1 MTTDNPTPDNQ
12 PTPGTPADELDQPTT
27 PDHPADDHQPAPDDQ
42 ADGQADDRVKAARS
56 DAAKYRTRLREAEAQ
71 RDEIAAKYT
80 SLLRGTIEAEARL
93 KHHTP
98 GAALWDAG
106 TDPTELLADDGSL
119 DPTKLRNAC
128 DAARTRY
135 GIGRPPESPGQG
147 ITSDPAPEVT
157 WRDALRND

>member
-1 MTTDNPTPDNQ
+1 MTTDDQHTPDLDTDNLDAQ
-12 PTPGTPADELDQPTT
+12 PTADEQP
-27 PDHPADDHQPAPDDQ
+27 DNADDQADDQ

-56 DAAKYRTRLREAEAQ
+56 DAAKYRTRLREAEAA
-71 RDEIAAKYT
+71 RDEITAKYT

-106 TDPTELLADDGSL
+106 TDPAELLADDGSL
-119 DPTKLRNAC
+119 DPTKLRDAC

-147 ITSDPAPEVT
+147 MSSTNGPEVT
-157 WRDALRND
+157 WRDALRTE

>member
-27 PDHPADDHQPAPDDQ
+27 PDQPADDHQPDPDDQ
-42 ADGQADDRVKAARS
+42 APADERVKAARS
-56 DAAKYRTRLREAEAQ
+56 EAAKYRTRLREAEAA
-71 RDEIAAKYT
+71 RDEVTAKYT
-80 SLLRGTIEAEARL
+80 ALLRGTIEAEAML

-106 TDPTELLADDGSL
+106 TDPTELLTDDGNL

-147 ITSDPAPEVT
+147 MSSTNGPEVT
-157 WRDALRND
+157 WRDALRTE

>member
-1 MTTDNPTPDNQ
+1 MTTDDQHTPDLDTDNLDAQ
-12 PTPGTPADELDQPTT
+12 PTADEQPDNTDDQ
-27 PDHPADDHQPAPDDQ
+27 ADDQ

-56 DAAKYRTRLREAEAQ
+56 EAAKYRTRLREDEAE
-71 RDEIAAKYT
+71 RDAITEKYAN
-80 SLLRGTIEAEARL
+80 LLRGTIEAEARL

-147 ITSDPAPEVT
+147 MSSNTAPEVT
-157 WRDALRND
+157 WRDALRTE

>member
-1 MTTDNPTPDNQ
+1 MTTDDQHTPDLDTDNLDAQ
-12 PTPGTPADELDQPTT
+12 PTADEQPDNTDDQ
-27 PDHPADDHQPAPDDQ
+27 ADDQ

-56 DAAKYRTRLREAEAQ
+56 EAAKYRTRLREAEAE
-71 RDEIAAKYT
+71 RDAITEKYAN
-80 SLLRGTIEAEARL
+80 LLRGTIEAEARL

-106 TDPTELLADDGSL
+106 TDPTELLTDDGTL
-119 DPTKLRNAC
+119 DPTNLRTAC

-147 ITSDPAPEVT
+147 MSSTNGPEVT
-157 WRDALRND
+157 WRDALRTE

>member
-1 MTTDNPTPDNQ
+1 MTTDDQHTPDLDADDLDAQ
-12 PTPGTPADELDQPTT
+12 PTADEQP
-27 PDHPADDHQPAPDDQ
+27 DNADDQADDQ

-56 DAAKYRTRLREAEAQ
+56 DAAKYRTRLREAEAA
-71 RDEIAAKYT
+71 RDEITAKYT

-106 TDPTELLADDGSL
+106 TDPAELLADDGSL
-119 DPTKLRNAC
+119 DPTKLRDAC

-147 ITSDPAPEVT
+147 MSSTNGPEVT
-157 WRDALRND
+157 WRDALRTE

>member
-27 PDHPADDHQPAPDDQ
+27 PDQPADDHQPDPDDQ
-42 ADGQADDRVKAARS
+42 APADERVKAARS
-56 DAAKYRTRLREAEAQ
+56 EAAKYRTRLREAEAE
-71 RDEIAAKYT
+71 RDEITAKYT
-80 SLLRGTIEAEARL
+80 NLLRGTIEAEARL

-106 TDPTELLADDGSL
+106 TNPTDLLADNGHI
-119 DPTKLRNAC
+119 DPTKLRDAC
-128 DAARTRY
+128 NTARERY
-135 GIGRPPESPGQG
+135 GIGRPAESPGQG

>member
-1 MTTDNPTPDNQ
+1 MTTDDQHTPDLDTDNLDAQ
-12 PTPGTPADELDQPTT
+12 PTADEQP
-27 PDHPADDHQPAPDDQ
+27 DNADDQADDQ

-56 DAAKYRTRLREAEAQ
+56 DAAKYRTRLREAEAA
-71 RDEIAAKYT
+71 RDEITAKYT

-106 TDPTELLADDGSL
+106 TDPTELLTDDGNL
-119 DPTKLRNAC
+119 DPTKLRDAC

-147 ITSDPAPEVT
+147 MSSTNGPEVT

>member
-1 MTTDNPTPDNQ
+1 MTTDDQHTPDLDTDNLDAQ
-12 PTPGTPADELDQPTT
+12 PTADEQP
-27 PDHPADDHQPAPDDQ
+27 DNADDQADDQ

-56 DAAKYRTRLREAEAQ
+56 EAARYRTRLREAEAA
-71 RDEIAAKYT
+71 RDEVTAKYT
-80 SLLRGTIEAEARL
+80 ALLRGTIEAEAML

-106 TDPTELLADDGSL
+106 TDPTELLADDGNL

-147 ITSDPAPEVT
+147 MSSNTAPEVT
-157 WRDALRND
+157 WRDALRTE